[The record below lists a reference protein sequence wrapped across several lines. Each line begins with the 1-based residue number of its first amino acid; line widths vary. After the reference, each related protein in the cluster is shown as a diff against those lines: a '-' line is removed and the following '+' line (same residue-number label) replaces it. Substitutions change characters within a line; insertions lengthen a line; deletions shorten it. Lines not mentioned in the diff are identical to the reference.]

1 MMELILREDV
11 KSLGKAGEL
20 VRVKPG
26 YARNFLLPRKLAE
39 PATPAALKY
48 WEKGKEKRAAL
59 VASEVKVA
67 KELAEK
73 LSGVNLTFSMPAS
86 DLGKLFGSVG
96 KTDVLK
102 SLKAAGYDVPKNAV
116 SLDMAIKTTGEHEVT
131 LKLQPEV
138 SVKIKV
144 TVSARE

>member
-1 MMELILREDV
+1 MKVILKTTVDNLGRPGDV
-11 KSLGKAGEL
+11 KE
-20 VRVKPG
+20 VKPG

-48 WEKGKEKRAAL
+48 WEKGKEKRAAQ
-59 VASEVKVA
+59 VATEVKAA
-67 KELAEK
+67 KDLAEK
-73 LSGVNLTFSMPAS
+73 MAGVNLSFSMPAS

-116 SLDMAIKTTGEHEVT
+116 SLDMAIKTTGEHDVL

-144 TVSARE
+144 TVTARE

>member
-1 MMELILREDV
+1 MKVILKSTVDNIGRAGDV
-11 KSLGKAGEL
+11 KDVAA
-20 VRVKPG
+20 G
-26 YARNFLLPRKLAE
+26 YARNYLLPRKLAE
-39 PATPAALKY
+39 AATPSALKY

-59 VASEVKVA
+59 VAAEVEVA
-67 KELAEK
+67 KQLAGK
-73 LSGVNLTFSMPAS
+73 LSGVSLSFSMPAS
-86 DLGKLFGSVG
+86 EEGKLFGSVG

-102 SLKAAGYDVPKNAV
+102 SLKAAGYDVPKNSVA
-116 SLDMAIKTTGEHEVT
+116 LDMAIKTTGEHEVT

>member
-1 MMELILREDV
+1 MKVILKTTVDNLGRPGEV
-11 KSLGKAGEL
+11 KD
-20 VRVKPG
+20 VKPG

-39 PATPAALKY
+39 PATPAAVKY
-48 WEKGKEKRAAL
+48 WEKGKEKRAAQ

-73 LSGVNLTFSMPAS
+73 LAGVNLTYAMPAS
-86 DLGKLFGSVG
+86 DQGKLFGSVG

-102 SLKAAGYDVPKNAV
+102 SLKAAGYDVPKNSV
-116 SLDMAIKTTGEHEVT
+116 SLDMAIKTIGEHEVS

-138 SVKIKV
+138 TAKIKV

>member
-1 MMELILREDV
+1 MKVIL
-11 KSLGKAGEL
+11 KSTVDHLGRAGE
-20 VRVKPG
+20 VKEVAAG

-39 PATPAALKY
+39 PATPSALKY
-48 WEKGKEKRAAL
+48 WEKGKEKRAAV
-59 VASEVKVA
+59 VAGEVKVA

-86 DLGKLFGSVG
+86 EEGKLFGSVG

-102 SLKAAGYDVPKNAV
+102 SLKAAGYDVPKNSVRLETA
-116 SLDMAIKTTGEHEVT
+116 LKTTGEHEVE
-131 LKLQPEV
+131 LRLAPEV
-138 SVKIKV
+138 AAKVKV